1 MTHIRKITTGKA
13 EMKLTALLEE
23 LGMSLSELDELTLD
37 CGCCY
42 SRVLDPVPYS
52 LLAEIEGYRFLL
64 DV

>member
-1 MTHIRKITTGKA
+1 MTVVRKITTGEA

-23 LGMSLSELDELTLD
+23 LGLSLSELDALTEA

-42 SRVLDPVPYS
+42 SISEPIPYS